1 MSTVDGPP
9 AETGPAQPEAEAP
22 WAAPGAQAPGAQAPW
37 AAPGAQPPWAAP
49 GAPGPWGP
57 GGTWGPGG
65 PAGPAGPAGAWG
77 PGGPGGAGDPGS
89 WGAEPGGPA
98 RRPHRR
104 RNAVV
109 AAGVAGVLAAGGTA
123 WAVAASAGTPV
134 LSTAVI
140 ASKTDPGLVDVV
152 STLGYQQAT
161 SEGTGMVL
169 TSTGEV
175 LTNNHVISGATSIKV
190 IDIGNGRTYTAKVVG
205 YSESNDVAVLQLQN
219 ASGLATVSPGD
230 SSTVRA
236 GQKVVALGNA
246 EGKGGTPSVAT
257 GTVSSLGSS
266 ITAVDSGDGV
276 SEHLSGMI
284 RSDAGIEPGDSGGPL
299 VNTAGQ
305 VIGMD
310 TAASTSGAEP
320 GATSATSAAASSS
333 TEAFSIPINEALS
346 VAGQIAAGQSSATV
360 HIGSTA
366 FLGVAVA
373 SGGQSGAFGGQS
385 GAFGGQ
391 SGEFGGQAATGA
403 AVEGSLPGT
412 AAAQAGL
419 GAGDVITSL
428 GGRAISSQSDLQS
441 AVEAYHPGSKV
452 SVSWTDSSGQAQT
465 ATVVLTAGPAG

>member
-1 MSTVDGPP
+1 MSTVDGPQADP
-9 AETGPAQPEAEAP
+9 DPLSRKPRHRGPRRVR
-22 WAAPGAQAPGAQAPW
+22 QAPGRPS
-37 AAPGAQPPWAAP
+37 
-49 GAPGPWGP
+49 PWGHTGCAATVGRARRAGPLGSGRHLGP
-57 GGTWGPGG
+57 GRPCGPGG
-65 PAGPAGPAGAWG
+65 PCGRLGARAAPGERAIRAAG
-77 PGGPGGAGDPGS
+77 
-89 WGAEPGGPA
+89 GAEPGRPA

-134 LSTAVI
+134 LSAAAI

-205 YSESNDVAVLQLQN
+205 YSESNNVAVLQLQN

-236 GQKVVALGNA
+236 GQKVVAVGNA

-284 RSDAGIEPGDSGGPL
+284 RSDAGIEPGD
-299 VNTAGQ
+299 
-305 VIGMD
+305 
-310 TAASTSGAEP
+310 
-320 GATSATSAAASSS
+320 
-333 TEAFSIPINEALS
+333 
-346 VAGQIAAGQSSATV
+346 
-360 HIGSTA
+360 
-366 FLGVAVA
+366 
-373 SGGQSGAFGGQS
+373 
-385 GAFGGQ
+385 
-391 SGEFGGQAATGA
+391 
-403 AVEGSLPGT
+403 
-412 AAAQAGL
+412 
-419 GAGDVITSL
+419 
-428 GGRAISSQSDLQS
+428 
-441 AVEAYHPGSKV
+441 
-452 SVSWTDSSGQAQT
+452 
-465 ATVVLTAGPAG
+465 

>member
-65 PAGPAGPAGAWG
+65 PAGPAGPTGARG

-134 LSTAVI
+134 LSTAAI

-385 GAFGGQ
+385 G
-391 SGEFGGQAATGA
+391 EFGGQAATGA